1 MTATATTPATRHAK
15 RMLSRYRR
23 LKQQGRCMC
32 GRRARARRV
41 KCRRCALADN
51 RRSKLRYARMARM
64 WRNMQARDRGA
75 THPELA
81 MSMFL
86 KPHHD

>member
-1 MTATATTPATRHAK
+1 MTATATTTPATRHAK

-51 RRSKLRYARMARM
+51 ARSKRRYAVLVHAL
-64 WRNMQARDRGA
+64 DV
-75 THPELA
+75 
-81 MSMFL
+81 L
-86 KPHHD
+86 KQDYMKAVGTCPHHD